1 MTAQYQITKDDE
13 FSGATVYID
22 GETYTVASDHPHW
35 TDIIGHLLEGLD
47 DDEYLLSLI
56 HPAQKAANT
65 MVKLSER
72 ITFAGGNI
80 LFDGDVIS
88 TAVADHIVRIF
99 EEGDEADW
107 KPLVNFLEKVATNPS
122 RQSREHLYHF
132 IEANGMTIHEDGDL
146 IAYKGVRTDG
156 LSTRAG
162 YGIVDGVVFGS
173 VNEDGSLKE
182 GAQLPNAVGSVIEI
196 PRSMVDDNRGV
207 ACSTG
212 LHVGAYSYAA
222 SFAAKLLT
230 VKVNPR
236 DVVSVPNDSG
246 DQKVRVSRYL
256 VYAENEGVNYSTPSF
271 FEAQDDDDFV
281 EDVPEYIQDEKTV
294 SFGDPEDDGEVQVTA
309 VIGVVTPREFGVYD
323 DDEDDD
329 PEYDDNDYDEDEFE
343 EDEEELS
350 DEEIKENEK
359 VAAFKQLIPTLL
371 SQGKSLRGHRGKKI
385 TAKNRPLFTR
395 AARELG
401 ISLDE

>member
-1 MTAQYQITKDDE
+1 MTAQYQITDDTE
-13 FSGATVYID
+13 FSGATIFLD
-22 GETYTVASDHPHW
+22 GEPYTVASDHPQW
-35 TDIIGHLLEGLD
+35 KEIVEHLLAKVD
-47 DDEYLLSLI
+47 DDDALLAMI
-56 HPAQKAANT
+56 NPAQKAANQ

-72 ITFAGGNI
+72 ITFAGGSI
-80 LFDGDVIS
+80 LFDGDKIS

-99 EEGDEADW
+99 TEGNEADW

-146 IAYKGVRTDG
+146 IAYKGVQPDG
-156 LSTRAG
+156 YSTRAG
-162 YGIVDGVVFGS
+162 YGIVNGQVFGE
-173 VNEDGSLKE
+173 VDAEGRLLKGEKLLNE
-182 GAQLPNAVGSVIEI
+182 VGSVIEI

-236 DVVSVPNDSG
+236 DVVSVPNDSN

-256 VYAENEGVNYSTPSF
+256 VYAENNGVNFDTPSY
-271 FEAQDDDDFV
+271 FEEQDDDDFV

-294 SFGDPEDDGEVQVTA
+294 SFGDPEDDEVEVTA
-309 VIGVVTPREFGVYD
+309 IIGVVTPRDFGVYD
-323 DDEDDD
+323 DEPEDEEDEDDD
-329 PEYDDNDYDEDEFE
+329 V
-343 EDEEELS
+343 ELS
-350 DEEIKENEK
+350 DEEIRDNDK

-371 SQGKSLRGHRGKKI
+371 NEGKSLRGHRGKKI
-385 TAKNRPLFTR
+385 TSKNRPLFTR

-401 ISLDE
+401 IDLDA